1 MTADRNG
8 AMLRDVRRQPAA
20 LAGLLA
26 RTSELRSFAREHL
39 VPDRGGAL
47 FATGCGDGWFAARAA
62 AALIGGGPHSYRPR
76 AALPFLVY
84 DTRAVGP
91 ADRVL
96 VISMSGN
103 VDRSV
108 EAAQTAL
115 ERGARVALLTNGD
128 GGRAG
133 ALGIPRVSLAIESIA
148 PFLCGT
154 TSYTATV
161 LALALAL
168 GPAEAI
174 DDATRLVG
182 ELQACLDAGEP
193 VARELARPY
202 SGVRFLACGVN
213 LATAEYGAAKLV
225 ELTRLAAWSDDVEEF
240 AHRQFWSADPGELV
254 VYLSAHPRI
263 APFADASAMAV
274 AGMGFTTLAVET
286 GGCEV
291 PSARYRVTLPRV
303 EEAFSPLPL
312 ALPLQLLGYHLAHA
326 TGLDPDVRAHLKE
339 DAKRFETSRRLTRR
353 SLLGTGE

>member
-1 MTADRNG
+1 MRPGRNG

-26 RTSELRSFAREHL
+26 RAFEFRTFAREHL
-39 VPDRGGAL
+39 VPDPGGTL

-62 AALIGGGPHSYRPR
+62 ERLIGGGPHPYRAR

-84 DTRAVGP
+84 DAPAAGP

-108 EAAQTAL
+108 EAAEAAR
-115 ERGARVALLTNGD
+115 ERGAGVVLLTNGD

-133 ALGIPRVSLAIESIA
+133 ALGIPRASLDIEAVA

-168 GPAEAI
+168 GPAGTVEATKQVV
-174 DDATRLVG
+174 AGLEG
-182 ELQACLDAGEP
+182 FLDAAEP
-193 VARELARPY
+193 AVRALTRSYA
-202 SGVRFLACGVN
+202 GVRFLSSGVN
-213 LATAEYGAAKLV
+213 LATADYGAAKLV
-225 ELTRLAAWSDDVEEF
+225 ELTRIPTWSDDVEEF

-254 VYLSAHPRI
+254 VYLSAHPRL
-263 APFADASAMAV
+263 APYADESARALR
-274 AGMGFTTLAVET
+274 GMGFTTLGVEIE
-286 GGCEV
+286 GSEL
-291 PSARYRVTLPRV
+291 PSARHRVTLPHV
-303 EEAFSPLPL
+303 DEALSPLAL
-312 ALPLQLLGYHLAHA
+312 ALPLQLLGYHLALA
-326 TGLDPDVRAHLKE
+326 TGLEPDVRAHLTE
-339 DAKRFETSRRLTRR
+339 DGKRFETSRRLTRR
-353 SLLGTGE
+353 SLLGTGQ